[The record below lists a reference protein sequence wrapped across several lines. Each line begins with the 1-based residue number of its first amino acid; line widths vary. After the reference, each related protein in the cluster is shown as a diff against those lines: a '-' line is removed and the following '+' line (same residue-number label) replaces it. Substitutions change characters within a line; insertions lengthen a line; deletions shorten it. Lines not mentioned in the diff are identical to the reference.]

1 MQEVQELKRQAVKN
15 QSSTTPV
22 LRDVPFA
29 STDDAVTATCFDTWP
44 PDYWFCRGV
53 NMRRRD
59 RRAHDMV
66 NGKIFGGAYCGFH
79 YMLDRQ
85 EAASAIYLRSMLTK
99 LLEDSSCTSNRKP
112 NTVPWAKGISSI
124 TLQLISWRAVS
135 AI

>member
-85 EAASAIYLRSMLTK
+85 EAASAIYLCSVKMSK
-99 LLEDSSCTSNRKP
+99 GYFCTGNRKP
-112 NTVPWAKGISSI
+112 NTVPRAEVFYTFAI
-124 TLQLISWRAVS
+124 TTS
-135 AI
+135 